1 MKHFLISFLA
11 YGALTSQCFAGFS
24 KETAPYQPLG
34 KIDGFKVII
43 ENPKSTKL
51 IGMGVHRNDVVI
63 AVNGKTIQSLKDAQQ
78 AYTEQKVREVVV
90 LRDEK
95 MLTLTSKGGRQ

>member
-11 YGALTSQCFAGFS
+11 CGALTSQCLAGFS
-24 KETAPYQPLG
+24 TETAPYQPSG
-34 KIDGFKVII
+34 KIDGFKVMI

-51 IGMGVHRNDVVI
+51 IAMGVHRNDVVI
-63 AVNGKTIQSLKDAQQ
+63 AVNGKPIQSLKDAQQ
-78 AYTEQKVREVVV
+78 AYSEQKVREVAV